1 MDYRIGSAMMEGL
14 TFFHRLI
21 ETLIVAFEEHEAPE
35 ISFFLIYARSALSAL
50 EGYHGVLWLHSRT
63 EIICS
68 ETNYE
73 ISKIN
78 VRCKEI
84 NINHII

>member
-1 MDYRIGSAMMEGL
+1 M
-14 TFFHRLI
+14 
-21 ETLIVAFEEHEAPE
+21 
-35 ISFFLIYARSALSAL
+35 RSALSAL

-68 ETNYE
+68 EINYE

-84 NINHII
+84 NIYHILKDSFRSDYIIFIRGESR